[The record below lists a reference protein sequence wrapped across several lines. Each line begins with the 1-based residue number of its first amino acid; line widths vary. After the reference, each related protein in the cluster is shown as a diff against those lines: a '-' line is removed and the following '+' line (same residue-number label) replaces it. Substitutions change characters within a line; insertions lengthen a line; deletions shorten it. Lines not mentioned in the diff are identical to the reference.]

1 MCLLYPYRSLLH
13 TSYHKGIYV
22 NHILNHK
29 DYQRAKDIIGY
40 LIDDVIEFEMK
51 HSKDFEILQEVVKR
65 VRGNTDELTKT
76 RLLSGDI
83 VGEA

>member
-1 MCLLYPYRSLLH
+1 MLEEAE
-13 TSYHKGIYV
+13 TSINDGDHE
-22 NHILNHK
+22 
-29 DYQRAKDIIGY
+29 RAKSIIGY

-51 HSKDFEILQEVVKR
+51 HSKDFEIIHEVVKR
-65 VRGNTDELTKT
+65 IRGNTDELSRT

>member
-1 MCLLYPYRSLLH
+1 MNITKLVNLLEEAE
-13 TSYHKGIYV
+13 TS
-22 NHILNHK
+22 LNHK

-65 VRGNTDELTKT
+65 VRGNTDELMKT

-83 VGEA
+83 VGKA

>member
-1 MCLLYPYRSLLH
+1 
-13 TSYHKGIYV
+13 
-22 NHILNHK
+22 
-29 DYQRAKDIIGY
+29 
-40 LIDDVIEFEMK
+40 MK

-65 VRGNTDELTKT
+65 VRGNTDELMKT